1 MTDYGKSR
9 ATEGKKPKKIVGR
22 IEKEKMR
29 KKRTESRLAQRTGK
43 SSKDRMIENFID
55 RIKKGSNDKLL
66 EYLKKKKKLFPKD
79 FDV

>member
-1 MTDYGKSR
+1 MSEIEKKS
-9 ATEGKKPKKIVGR
+9 KKVVGR

-43 SSKDRMIENFID
+43 SSRDRMIENFID
-55 RIKKGSNDKLL
+55 KIKKGRNDKLL

-79 FDV
+79 FAI